1 MKSCSSCLSP
11 TFCLSL
17 PPTWY
22 LFYFLD
28 LCIKYA
34 HLISP
39 QKWMFCWK
47 TMGTNQ
53 TEPRAHKTESVLPH
67 NSRYIISYI
76 CIYIYKIHTHA
87 YPHCISFYLRAL
99 FLPLTSTGC
108 SICVFPRFFW
118 FGPFSFFLWLRA
130 FLLSRSLMHVNE
142 FNWIISC
149 HFAGLLSHVKI
160 VISAT
165 KNSPW
170 SSK

>member
-1 MKSCSSCLSP
+1 MKSCSSCLS
-11 TFCLSL
+11 LSLCL

-22 LFYFLD
+22 LFYFLY

-67 NSRYIISYI
+67 NSRYIISYMYGIYIKYTHTHTLI
-76 CIYIYKIHTHA
+76 CIVFHFIWE
-87 YPHCISFYLRAL
+87 PSSCPWRARAAQFACSL
-99 FLPLTSTGC
+99 F
-108 SICVFPRFFW
+108 FFFVW
-118 FGPFSFFLWLRA
+118 PFFFRRLRA

-165 KNSPW
+165 RNSPW